1 MSNAPLTLSL
11 ASWKLWSVAAS
22 RRRVRTPTNTCYFY
36 FGPVACLDAEL
47 NVVDVVYA
55 VLRLLSSLCSRVIY
69 CLSRAL
75 ANACTPLYMDQNL
88 FKGSGQ
94 RNVGKERQR
103 DFKAM
108 LSEKDTQASEGRQEP
123 REKTHI

>member
-36 FGPVACLDAEL
+36 FGTVACLDAEL
-47 NVVDVVYA
+47 NVDVVYA
-55 VLRLLSSLCSRVIY
+55 VLRLLSSSCPCVIY
-69 CLSRAL
+69 CLSWAL

-94 RNVGKERQR
+94 RHVGKERQR

-108 LSEKDTQASEGRQEP
+108 LSEKDTQASEGRQQP